1 MIDNQGKLFGKINV
15 IDLLIVVLI
24 LVFLIG
30 GYYRLNKVNTMQN
43 VNDEEATMVLL
54 LEDVNES
61 FTKIIKKDDV
71 VKDSVR
77 GFPLGV
83 ITTVEINE
91 HKEIL
96 NENNTIVYKAIP
108 GKYDIEITLDVKG
121 IFDGDG
127 LLISSKRYFVGSETR
142 IKSSL
147 FVSDAFV
154 LDIIKSED

>member
-1 MIDNQGKLFGKINV
+1 MIDKKGKLFGKINI
-15 IDLLIVVLI
+15 IDLLIVLLI

-30 GYYRLNKVNTMQN
+30 GYFRLTKVNTMQN
-43 VNDEEATMVLL
+43 VNDEDATMVLL

-61 FTKIIKKDDV
+61 FTKIINKDDPIR
-71 VKDSVR
+71 DSVR
-77 GFPLGV
+77 GFELGV
-83 ITTVEINE
+83 VKDVHIEE
-91 HKEIL
+91 HKELL
-96 NENNTIVYKAIP
+96 NENNTLVYKSIP

-147 FVSDAFV
+147 FVSDADV
-154 LDIIKSED
+154 LEIIKK